1 LRIPQVRSE
10 DVKSTFI
17 VRTSRNL
24 PMARR
29 RTLELNRHVAVA
41 LMLAGTSLLPVS
53 AAQAQA
59 ANPLSTPESPR
70 RYDIPAGP
78 LDRTLNRYASEAG
91 VELSV
96 DGALIQGKTSAG
108 LAGSYGVQEGFAE
121 LLRGQGLRIVRGA
134 SGAYSLRPAPVPEAD
149 ARGATTLPA
158 VMVTGSAESAAGPI
172 DGYLAKR
179 SATGTKTDSTIL
191 ETPQSI
197 SVVSA
202 DFIKEIGASRL
213 KESLSYTPG
222 INTSPWGSDS
232 RFDWTIIRGFD
243 AQTPGYYLDGLQ
255 LRNNNSWAVWQTE
268 VYGAERIEVL
278 RGPTSVLYGQNGAGG
293 MINVVSKR
301 PTEEPLH
308 EMEVQVGNNARRQVA
323 ADFSGPVDEAG
334 KVLYRITGLAR
345 DAELPASGL
354 PNDRFYIAP
363 ALTIKPSSD
372 TTLTLL
378 SHYLRVRDGS
388 SYGSFPEA
396 GTLQPNPNGKFSPKT
411 YVGEPGFDR
420 FNQEQWMVGYML
432 EHRFNDTWT
441 VRQNARYGYT
451 SVDYRQVYVRGFA
464 TVDADNPSDPSN
476 FRLLDRY
483 PFGSNE
489 NARLFTIDNQAQAKL
504 RLGDWQHTFLAG
516 LDYQHSRNYQATYND
531 GTVGPIDGYS
541 PVHGSPVNPADPWF
555 DGTTRLA
562 QTGFYLQDQ
571 IKWGNWVATLGGRY
585 DRASADV
592 SSNIDGSRTKVDE
605 HNFSGRGGL
614 VYLHPSGIAP
624 YFSYAESFSPTAT
637 IDPVTNSP
645 MKPETGRQYEVG
657 VRYEPPGG
665 TSRYSVAAFDLRR
678 RNYITYT
685 EDFLPKQTGEVQVR
699 GLEFEAGF
707 RPVPQMNVVAAYT
720 YTPKADVTAS
730 STPSEVGKQMQ
741 AVSRNQFALWTDY
754 RFGSGIKV
762 GVGARYTGP
771 NQGYAE
777 SASKKLPGYTLIDA
791 MVGYQIQRWNLAL
804 NVRNLTNKTYL
815 SNCSQGDC
823 RYGDLRTVLA
833 TATYRW

>member
-1 LRIPQVRSE
+1 
-10 DVKSTFI
+10 
-17 VRTSRNL
+17 
-24 PMARR
+24 MARR
-29 RTLELNRHVAVA
+29 RTLDLIPLRSPPAHASAGAVFA
-41 LMLAGTSLLPVS
+41 LRACLLGAMLGSPLLAMP
-53 AAQAQA
+53 AAQAQSVRPA
-59 ANPLSTPESPR
+59 PSNSLRS
-70 RYDIPAGP
+70 YNIPAGP
-78 LDRTLNRYASEAG
+78 LDRTLNQYASEAG

-96 DGALIQGKTSAG
+96 DAALIQGKTSAG
-108 LAGSYGVQEGFAE
+108 LHGRYGVQDGFAE
-121 LLRGQGLRIVRGA
+121 LLRGQGMRIVQGGG
-134 SGAYSLRPAPVPEAD
+134 GAYSLRLAPASD
-149 ARGATTLPA
+149 AVDSRGATTLPA
-158 VMVTGSAESAAGPI
+158 VTVTGSAESATGPV

-179 SATGTKTDSTIL
+179 SATGTKTDSSIL

-222 INTSPWGSDS
+222 INTAPWGADS

-301 PTEEPLH
+301 PTDEPLH
-308 EMEVQVGNNARRQVA
+308 EMEIQLGSNARRVVA
-323 ADFSGPVDEAG
+323 ADFSGPVDEDG
-334 KVLYRITGLAR
+334 KVLYRVTGLAR

-354 PNDRFYIAP
+354 PNDRFFIAP

-396 GTLQPNPNGKFSPKT
+396 GTLRSNPNGKFSPKT
-411 YVGEPGFDR
+411 YVGEPDFDR
-420 FNQEQWMVGYML
+420 FHQEQWMVGYLL

-451 SVDYRQVYVRGFA
+451 SVDYRQVYVRGFE
-464 TVDADNPSDPSN
+464 TVHADTPDDPAN
-476 FRLLDRY
+476 FRLLSRY

-489 NARLFTIDNQAQAKL
+489 NARLFTLDNQAQAKV
-504 RLGDWQHTFLAG
+504 RLGDWQHTLLVG

-531 GTVGPIDGYS
+531 GAVDPIDGYS
-541 PVHGSPVNPADPWF
+541 PVHGSSVVTAEPWF
-555 DGTTRLA
+555 DGTTKLA
-562 QTGFYLQDQ
+562 QTGLYLQDQ

-592 SSNIDGSRTKVDE
+592 NSNIDGSRTKVSE

-637 IDPVTNSP
+637 IDPVTNNP
-645 MKPETGRQYEVG
+645 MRPETGRQYEVG
-657 VRYEPPGG
+657 IRYEPPGG

-685 EDFLPKQTGEVQVR
+685 QDFLPKQTGEVQVR
-699 GLEFEAGF
+699 GLEFEASF

-754 RFGSGIKV
+754 RFQSGIKV
-762 GVGARYTGP
+762 GAGARYTGP

-777 SASKKLPGYTLIDA
+777 SASAKLPSYTLFDA
-791 MVGYQIQRWNLAL
+791 MIGYQIQRWNLAL
-804 NVRNLTNKTYL
+804 NVRNVTNKAYL

-823 RYGDLRTVLA
+823 RYGELRTVLA

>member
-1 LRIPQVRSE
+1 
-10 DVKSTFI
+10 
-17 VRTSRNL
+17 
-24 PMARR
+24 M
-29 RTLELNRHVAVA
+29 
-41 LMLAGTSLLPVS
+41 
-53 AAQAQA
+53 
-59 ANPLSTPESPR
+59 
-70 RYDIPAGP
+70 
-78 LDRTLNRYASEAG
+78 
-91 VELSV
+91 
-96 DGALIQGKTSAG
+96 
-108 LAGSYGVQEGFAE
+108 
-121 LLRGQGLRIVRGA
+121 
-134 SGAYSLRPAPVPEAD
+134 
-149 ARGATTLPA
+149 
-158 VMVTGSAESAAGPI
+158 
-172 DGYLAKR
+172 
-179 SATGTKTDSTIL
+179 
-191 ETPQSI
+191 
-197 SVVSA
+197 
-202 DFIKEIGASRL
+202 
-213 KESLSYTPG
+213 
-222 INTSPWGSDS
+222 
-232 RFDWTIIRGFD
+232 
-243 AQTPGYYLDGLQ
+243 
-255 LRNNNSWAVWQTE
+255 
-268 VYGAERIEVL
+268 
-278 RGPTSVLYGQNGAGG
+278 
-293 MINVVSKR
+293 
-301 PTEEPLH
+301 
-308 EMEVQVGNNARRQVA
+308 
-323 ADFSGPVDEAG
+323 
-334 KVLYRITGLAR
+334 LYRITGLAR

-730 STPSEVGKQMQ
+730 STPSEVGQ
-741 AVSRNQFALWTDY
+741 ADAGSVAQPVCAVDRLPLRVGHQGGRRRALHRTQPGLRRIRIEKTAGLHAD
-754 RFGSGIKV
+754 RRDGRLSDSALESGAECAQPDQQDLSEQLQP
-762 GVGARYTGP
+762 GRLPLRRPAYGAGDRH
-771 NQGYAE
+771 
-777 SASKKLPGYTLIDA
+777 LPL
-791 MVGYQIQRWNLAL
+791 V
-804 NVRNLTNKTYL
+804 VRH
-815 SNCSQGDC
+815 
-823 RYGDLRTVLA
+823 
-833 TATYRW
+833 